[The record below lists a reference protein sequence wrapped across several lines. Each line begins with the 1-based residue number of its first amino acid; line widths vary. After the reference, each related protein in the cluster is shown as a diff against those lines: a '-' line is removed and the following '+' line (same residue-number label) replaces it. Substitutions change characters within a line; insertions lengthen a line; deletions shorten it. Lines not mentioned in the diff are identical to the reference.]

1 MLQELWQ
8 FINDKILESWQ
19 IKTVCSGVIS
29 SLAFLLG
36 DFTGPP
42 IRAILV
48 MIILDTATRWAA
60 IAQKETGGKGSII
73 AGFGVA
79 VILGRIKSDTFRT
92 KFFKKMFSYLV
103 LLIGFNM
110 LDLAAP
116 DVIFGHDFVG
126 VPNTFITTWIVI
138 GELISILENLIE
150 AGVTGLSPLVAW
162 AKRKQDKMTED
173 QPRYPAAAGGL
184 GTLPIQP
191 AFAQQQLLSQI
202 KNSGDKPPV

>member
-173 QPRYPAAAGGL
+173 QPRYPTPAVGL
-184 GTLPIQP
+184 GALPIQP

>member
-19 IKTVCSGVIS
+19 IKTVCSGAIS

-173 QPRYPAAAGGL
+173 QPRYPAVAGGL
-184 GTLPIQP
+184 GTMPIQP
-191 AFAQQQLLSQI
+191 AFAQQQLLSQM

>member
-19 IKTVCSGVIS
+19 IKTVCSGAIS
-29 SLAFLLG
+29 SLVFLLG

-60 IAQKETGGKGSII
+60 ISQRETGGKGSII

-162 AKRKQDKMTED
+162 AKRKQEKMTED

-191 AFAQQQLLSQI
+191 AFAQQQLLTQI

>member
-48 MIILDTATRWAA
+48 MIILDTATRWGA
-60 IAQKETGGKGSII
+60 IAQRETGGKGSII

-173 QPRYPAAAGGL
+173 QPRYPAA

-191 AFAQQQLLSQI
+191 AFAQQQLLTQI

>member
-1 MLQELWQ
+1 MQELWQ

-36 DFTGPP
+36 DFAGPP

-48 MIILDTATRWAA
+48 MIILDTVTRWAA

-173 QPRYPAAAGGL
+173 QPRYPAAANGPSAM
-184 GTLPIQP
+184 PIQP

>member
-1 MLQELWQ
+1 MLQGLWQ

-19 IKTVCSGVIS
+19 IKTVCSGAIS
-29 SLAFLLG
+29 SLVFLLG

-184 GTLPIQP
+184 GTMPIQP
-191 AFAQQQLLSQI
+191 AFAQQQLLTQI

>member
-19 IKTVCSGVIS
+19 IKTVCSGAIS

-173 QPRYPAAAGGL
+173 QPRYPAAAGGP
-184 GTLPIQP
+184 GAMPIQP
-191 AFAQQQLLSQI
+191 AFAQQQLLSKI
-202 KNSGDKPPV
+202 KNKINDDI